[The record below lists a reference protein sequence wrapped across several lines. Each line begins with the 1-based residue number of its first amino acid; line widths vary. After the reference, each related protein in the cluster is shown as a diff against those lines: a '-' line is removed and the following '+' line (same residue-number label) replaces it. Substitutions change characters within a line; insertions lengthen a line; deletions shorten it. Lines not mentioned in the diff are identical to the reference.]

1 MRYIAKVNNTP
12 DVIRV
17 MIHSD
22 SDGSALLYIF
32 DSPFDGACTA
42 DYWFASVDDAA
53 ECAAEDY
60 GVKASDWFDVP
71 DPQAHCQGDWVTPAK
86 IPGREL
92 NAPEWGQLQLWLDG
106 QWRELD
112 MTVPST
118 VEIDYNQLTPSARF
132 APNAG

>member
-60 GVKASDWFDVP
+60 GVKASDWFDGQIHKHIAKAIGSPLRRFP
-71 DPQAHCQGDWVTPAK
+71 DANSMHQSGGNYNCGWMDNGGNVT
-86 IPGREL
+86 
-92 NAPEWGQLQLWLDG
+92 
-106 QWRELD
+106 
-112 MTVPST
+112 
-118 VEIDYNQLTPSARF
+118 
-132 APNAG
+132 